1 MIAYLEG
8 KVAYKDTTFAI
19 IDIQGVGYQVR
30 ISIPTSTAIGIN
42 PTFKLHTYLQV
53 REDAHILYG
62 FADLAEKTLFLDLT
76 SVSGVGANTAMVIL
90 SAMSLY
96 EIRQAIASDN
106 YKILQNVKGI
116 GLKTAQRIVLELKD
130 KIKREGIATGS
141 TTSQAQDA
149 PLSHTAQMLNAKNE
163 ALSALIAL
171 GVARA
176 TAEKNIET
184 VIKKLGGDLSAE
196 ELIKQALRTT

>member
-1 MIAYLEG
+1 MIAYLDG
-8 KVAYKDTTFAI
+8 KVAFKDTTFAI
-19 IDIQGVGYQVR
+19 IDINGVGYQVR
-30 ISIPTSTAIGIN
+30 ISIPTSTAIGDN
-42 PTFKLHTYLQV
+42 KTFKLHTYLQV
-53 REDAHILYG
+53 REDAHTLFG
-62 FADLAEKTLFLDLT
+62 FADLAEKNLFLDLT
-76 SVSGVGANTAMVIL
+76 SVSGVGSNTAIVIL
-90 SAMSLY
+90 SAMSIY

-130 KIKREGIATGS
+130 KIKREGIGGTSTAT
-141 TTSQAQDA
+141 TQDT
-149 PLSHTAQMLNAKNE
+149 PISHTAKMLNAKNE
-163 ALSALIAL
+163 ALAALVAL

>member
-8 KVAYKDTTFAI
+8 KVAFKDTTFAI

-30 ISIPTSTAIGIN
+30 ISIPTSTAIGEN
-42 PTFKLHTYLQV
+42 KTFKLHTHLQV
-53 REDAHILYG
+53 REDAHTLFG
-62 FADLAEKTLFLDLT
+62 FADLAEKNLFLDLT
-76 SVSGVGANTAMVIL
+76 SVSGVGSNTAIVIL

-96 EIRQAIASDN
+96 EIRQAIATDN

-130 KIKREGIATGS
+130 KIKREGLGGNS
-141 TTSQAQDA
+141 TTQIQET
-149 PLSHTAQMLNAKNE
+149 PTSHTAKMLHAKNE
-163 ALSALIAL
+163 ALSALVAL
-171 GVARA
+171 GVARN

-184 VIKKLGGDLSAE
+184 VIKKMGGDLSAE